1 MANQPSKYSKFLVGA
16 ASAALVASAVAP
28 VASAADFK
36 DTKGN
41 THEEAINALSDA
53 GVISGYPDGTFLP
66 NKTLSRSDVVKLM
79 GKWLVA
85 EGAVVPTD
93 YKTNPRFADLKST
106 SNDELLK
113 FAAVVKDNGVFVG
126 TPDGKL
132 DPTGNI
138 TRENMAVVLVRAF
151 DRVHEIDLTTYV
163 AGQDFKKDVTDLGT
177 AKAEARP
184 AIEVLDFFDITNPA
198 APAFNPKSTT
208 TRGQFATFLYKTTK
222 TDFSDVTTGVVG
234 SADIKAVNAT
244 TVEVTFKDSVENL
257 NSLNFKIDGLTVSN
271 AAVKQSND
279 KVVVLTTAVQKG
291 GEKYTVTLNE
301 KAIGSFT
308 GVSAVIPTTI
318 NITTQSVQ
326 GKVGAQAILSA
337 DVGIK
342 EAGIPVTF
350 NVKANTIGT
359 LNKDQV
365 FEAVTNADGIATF
378 SYTQYAAGT
387 DSVVAYPTGSPTVRS
402 LGYVFWGVDTILAVE
417 EVTTGA
423 SINNGANKTYKVT
436 YKNASTGKVEA
447 NKTFNVSVLENIG
460 VTADKLQDVT
470 VNGVKVAQLSNNTK
484 TEAAQITTDSKGEA
498 TFTVSGTNAEA
509 TPVVFEAHNTT
520 SNGVVTSDF
529 KYEASE
535 LQATAA
541 KVKFGAVQSEYKID
555 VTRDG
560 GEVAATGEAN
570 GREYKVLV
578 KDKDGKVAKNETV
591 NVAFNEDLDRVIS
604 TNTKS
609 KFVNP
614 DTDTYYP
621 TTSTGNTSKLISV
634 KTDDKGEAKF
644 VIATDTAN
652 ENDYATPVAWI
663 DINTSNARHGSLDEG
678 EPKTVAGITHFQKA
692 YLDGAKIVAK
702 LNGAGKAITK
712 FDGADKAVFSAE
724 LVNQSNKVFTEGY
737 SIEKVTYTV
746 FNTGAED
753 VIVDNVTISP
763 NRSESFTK
771 AGSLTVE
778 SVGQKTTSVR
788 VVATGTAKK
797 DGKDFIFTAKEATAT
812 FTNSKAVPTPFT
824 GLVTEFNPADSG
836 ANSNSLWF
844 DGKNPIK
851 YTGTNVKYFG
861 ANGNEIFGE
870 AAWETYLTSLA
881 TAVAPG
887 NDVTVS
893 YSKVGDDTLFKV
905 ITVATGTAKKITKT
919 AAPIVVAPTTGV
931 VTLTSS
937 SASTTLVDSSALENL
952 AVQLADADLN
962 VNKAGI
968 DTTTVAISDGT
979 NPALTLTLVETGVD
993 TGVFTTT
1000 VQSGTLNSLAAG
1012 VLTVTYA
1019 DAKNVSGNAESI
1031 TKTITFKNAAG
1042 VLSVPTFTQAVLV
1055 APATAA
1061 EYTSK
1066 SIDPAYTFATGETFS
1081 IKIDAGAVLPV
1092 TLLGKTGAQGVADA
1106 INAVTLATATATVVG
1121 DKVVVKTTS
1130 ATGATS
1136 TIDVSLTTVSQVL
1149 NGSAAGTPATGPA
1162 ASATSTFAITT
1173 ALVAGE
1179 KVVID
1184 GESYALVASGV
1195 NAQATELFNAI
1206 NANASSAFTATN
1218 GVAGQVILT
1227 AKATGV
1233 ITAPVV
1239 KVTK

>member
-244 TVEVTFKDSVENL
+244 TVEVTFKDTVENF
-257 NSLNFKIDGLTVSN
+257 NSLDFKIDGLTVSN

-308 GVSAVIPTTI
+308 GVSAVIPTSI

-423 SINNGANKTYKVT
+423 AINNGANKTYKVT

-470 VNGVKVAQLSNNTK
+470 VNGVRVAQLSNNTK

-541 KVKFGAVQSEYKID
+541 KVKFGALQAEYTID

-609 KFVNP
+609 KFVNA
-614 DTDTYYP
+614 DTDTFYP
-621 TTSTGNTSKLISV
+621 ATSTGNTAKLISV
-634 KTDDKGEAKF
+634 KTNDKGEASF
-644 VIATDTAN
+644 VIATDALN

-663 DINTSNARHGSLDEG
+663 DINTSNARQGSLDEG

-702 LNGAGKAITK
+702 LNGTGKAITS
-712 FDGADKAVFSAE
+712 FDGSAKAVFSAE

-778 SVGQKTTSVR
+778 SVSGKTTSVR
-788 VVATGTAKK
+788 VVATGTARK
-797 DGKDFIFTAKEATAT
+797 DGKDFIFTAKESTAT
-812 FTNSKAVPTPFT
+812 FTNSAAVGAAYSGYLASFNTDNKTIKFTGKDAVKYAGVSGKTYEYYGVNGAPLIGADAFIAALEAATGTTNAVYATYKVDGDVVKFYLERTAAASATTGPVVAKENTAPTPGVTGTLALSSPAINYTQNLTVTVTDADLNLTPGASNDTATVAYTLVGGSNNGTFNLTLTETTNAGEFQASIPAALYGGAT
-824 GLVTEFNPADSG
+824 GL
-836 ANSNSLWF
+836 
-844 DGKNPIK
+844 
-851 YTGTNVKYFG
+851 
-861 ANGNEIFGE
+861 
-870 AAWETYLTSLA
+870 
-881 TAVAPG
+881 
-887 NDVTVS
+887 TVS
-893 YSKVGDDTLFKV
+893 YNDLKT
-905 ITVATGTAKKITKT
+905 AAGTAATVSKSATITNVLGVVNYS
-919 AAPIVVAPTTGV
+919 AAPIVAYNDGVTPATLSITPTGANTARSIDVTIGGVQKAVAIPANATVAQVAAAVNAQFPGVAAVSALNVVLTATNNTDSIVTGITGDANVGFATTGSTSAPTPGTATEAQWAFDVITPLAVGEKVTVAVGSTTKTVTIAGAGDAAEIASLLNAAPAFSAGYTVSATGSRVTIEQVTAAPTTG
-931 VTLTSS
+931 TSLS
-937 SASTTLVDSSALENL
+937 V
-952 AVQLADADLN
+952 
-962 VNKAGI
+962 
-968 DTTTVAISDGT
+968 
-979 NPALTLTLVETGVD
+979 
-993 TGVFTTT
+993 
-1000 VQSGTLNSLAAG
+1000 
-1012 VLTVTYA
+1012 
-1019 DAKNVSGNAESI
+1019 SI
-1031 TKTITFKNAAG
+1031 TK
-1042 VLSVPTFTQAVLV
+1042 
-1055 APATAA
+1055 
-1061 EYTSK
+1061 
-1066 SIDPAYTFATGETFS
+1066 
-1081 IKIDAGAVLPV
+1081 
-1092 TLLGKTGAQGVADA
+1092 
-1106 INAVTLATATATVVG
+1106 
-1121 DKVVVKTTS
+1121 
-1130 ATGATS
+1130 
-1136 TIDVSLTTVSQVL
+1136 
-1149 NGSAAGTPATGPA
+1149 
-1162 ASATSTFAITT
+1162 
-1173 ALVAGE
+1173 
-1179 KVVID
+1179 
-1184 GESYALVASGV
+1184 
-1195 NAQATELFNAI
+1195 
-1206 NANASSAFTATN
+1206 
-1218 GVAGQVILT
+1218 
-1227 AKATGV
+1227 
-1233 ITAPVV
+1233 
-1239 KVTK
+1239 

>member
-1 MANQPSKYSKFLVGA
+1 
-16 ASAALVASAVAP
+16 
-28 VASAADFK
+28 
-36 DTKGN
+36 
-41 THEEAINALSDA
+41 
-53 GVISGYPDGTFLP
+53 
-66 NKTLSRSDVVKLM
+66 
-79 GKWLVA
+79 
-85 EGAVVPTD
+85 
-93 YKTNPRFADLKST
+93 
-106 SNDELLK
+106 
-113 FAAVVKDNGVFVG
+113 
-126 TPDGKL
+126 
-132 DPTGNI
+132 
-138 TRENMAVVLVRAF
+138 
-151 DRVHEIDLTTYV
+151 
-163 AGQDFKKDVTDLGT
+163 
-177 AKAEARP
+177 
-184 AIEVLDFFDITNPA
+184 
-198 APAFNPKSTT
+198 
-208 TRGQFATFLYKTTK
+208 
-222 TDFSDVTTGVVG
+222 
-234 SADIKAVNAT
+234 
-244 TVEVTFKDSVENL
+244 
-257 NSLNFKIDGLTVSN
+257 LTVSN

-644 VIATDTAN
+644 VIATDAAN

-702 LNGAGKAITK
+702 LNGTGKAITK

-746 FNTGAED
+746 FNTGADD
-753 VIVDNVTISP
+753 VIVDGVTISP

-771 AGSLTVE
+771 NDTLTVE
-778 SVGQKTTSVR
+778 SVGHKSTSVR

-797 DGKDFIFTAKEATAT
+797 DGKDFIFTAKESTAT
-812 FTNSKAVPTPFT
+812 FTNSKAVAAPFT
-824 GLVTEFNPADSG
+824 GTVSGFNKADSG
-836 ANSNSLWF
+836 SNSNSLWF
-844 DGKNPIK
+844 TGKDPVK
-851 YTGTNVKYFG
+851 YTGTDFKYFG

-870 AAWETYLTSLA
+870 AAWENYLTSLVGLDVTISYSKDGDKTIFKVISA
-881 TAVAPG
+881 VTPTSGTGLQQTVPTPTNNAPVAKVVGDQTVAVGGTALTFTATQLASDVDTADTLKILTAYTSDATVATASVVAGQLSFTVNPQAEGTSTVTVVVSDGKANVNVDFKVTVTPTTYTSLIGNPARSYVAAKASTLLLTGPTVTTAGNIVVSDGVTPINVNLASGASAADIAAAINSQATALVTAVANG
-887 NDVTVS
+887 ANVELTSKATGVTITTADAGTIGANLAGTGTNGAAVAAQ
-893 YSKVGDDTLFKV
+893 YSFKV
-905 ITVATGTAKKITKT
+905 
-919 AAPIVVAPTTGV
+919 
-931 VTLTSS
+931 
-937 SASTTLVDSSALENL
+937 DS
-952 AVQLADADLN
+952 V
-962 VNKAGI
+962 
-968 DTTTVAISDGT
+968 
-979 NPALTLTLVETGVD
+979 
-993 TGVFTTT
+993 
-1000 VQSGTLNSLAAG
+1000 
-1012 VLTVTYA
+1012 
-1019 DAKNVSGNAESI
+1019 
-1031 TKTITFKNAAG
+1031 
-1042 VLSVPTFTQAVLV
+1042 
-1055 APATAA
+1055 PATAKTFKVA
-1061 EYTSK
+1061 VGSTYYEYTSTGLEAT
-1066 SIDPAYTFATGETFS
+1066 PAA
-1081 IKIDAGAVLPV
+1081 
-1092 TLLGKTGAQGVADA
+1092 
-1106 INAVTLATATATVVG
+1106 LATAIQAELATKVAASDANAIAFDAKYTVAVTG
-1121 DKVVVKTTS
+1121 DVI
-1130 ATGATS
+1130 
-1136 TIDVSLTTVSQVL
+1136 TITQK
-1149 NGSAAGTPATGPA
+1149 
-1162 ASATSTFAITT
+1162 SATSTTDTLVVT
-1173 ALVAGE
+1173 A
-1179 KVVID
+1179 
-1184 GESYALVASGV
+1184 
-1195 NAQATELFNAI
+1195 Q
-1206 NANASSAFTATN
+1206 
-1218 GVAGQVILT
+1218 
-1227 AKATGV
+1227 
-1233 ITAPVV
+1233 
-1239 KVTK
+1239 